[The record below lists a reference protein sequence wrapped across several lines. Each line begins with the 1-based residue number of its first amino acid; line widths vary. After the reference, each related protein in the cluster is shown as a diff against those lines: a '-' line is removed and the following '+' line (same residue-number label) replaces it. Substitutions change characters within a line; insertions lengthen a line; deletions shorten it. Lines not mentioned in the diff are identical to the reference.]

1 MTRHVCRYSLKG
13 RYINFSRAATTPR
26 TPRIDATRDRAP
38 TRGAR
43 STPRD
48 RRPRTLDVSRR
59 APNEPRGRTRA
70 EATRIVEECLDLA
83 NTTRA
88 DAARARLFAL
98 ATTAGV
104 ACVALTGASSLAN
117 AIALANAEAVTE
129 ARATDADDAAVA
141 RPTPG
146 ARRSLL
152 YDRKAAVDKSRAR
165 YMRRSGGSR
174 ARIGRASGGGGDD
187 DECDEEDEESECGKK
202 KEKEEEKKEEEEEKE
217 EEAEKQEEEEE
228 EEDAD
233 ADAEE

>member
-1 MTRHVCRYSLKG
+1 MS
-13 RYINFSRAATTPR
+13 
-26 TPRIDATRDRAP
+26 
-38 TRGAR
+38 
-43 STPRD
+43 
-48 RRPRTLDVSRR
+48 RPREHRS
-59 APNEPRGRTRA
+59 RGRR
-70 EATRIVEECLDLA
+70 
-83 NTTRA
+83 
-88 DAARARLFAL
+88 ARARLFAL

-104 ACVALTGASSLAN
+104 ACVALTGASLAN
-117 AIALANAEAVTE
+117 AIALASEEAVTE
-129 ARATDADDAAVA
+129 ARATDADDADVA

-233 ADAEE
+233 AEEE

>member
-1 MTRHVCRYSLKG
+1 MS
-13 RYINFSRAATTPR
+13 
-26 TPRIDATRDRAP
+26 
-38 TRGAR
+38 
-43 STPRD
+43 
-48 RRPRTLDVSRR
+48 RPREHHS
-59 APNEPRGRTRA
+59 RGRR
-70 EATRIVEECLDLA
+70 
-83 NTTRA
+83 
-88 DAARARLFAL
+88 ARARLFAL

-117 AIALANAEAVTE
+117 AIAPANAEAVPE
-129 ARATDADDAAVA
+129 ARATDADDADVA

-202 KEKEEEKKEEEEEKE
+202 KEKEEEKKEEEEEK
-217 EEAEKQEEEEE
+217 QEEEEE

-233 ADAEE
+233 AEEEEEE

>member
-1 MTRHVCRYSLKG
+1 MS
-13 RYINFSRAATTPR
+13 
-26 TPRIDATRDRAP
+26 
-38 TRGAR
+38 
-43 STPRD
+43 
-48 RRPRTLDVSRR
+48 RPREHHS
-59 APNEPRGRTRA
+59 RGRR
-70 EATRIVEECLDLA
+70 
-83 NTTRA
+83 
-88 DAARARLFAL
+88 ARARLFAL

-104 ACVALTGASSLAN
+104 ACVALTGASLAN

-129 ARATDADDAAVA
+129 ARATDADDADVA

-202 KEKEEEKKEEEEEKE
+202 KEKEEEKKEEEEEK
-217 EEAEKQEEEEE
+217 QEEEEE

-233 ADAEE
+233 ADAEEEE